1 MLKYVL
7 SAALACTALPAT
19 AQIGDVARL
28 EVIPGWTMPDG
39 RQMAGLNI
47 TLAPGWKTYWRA
59 PGDGGIP
66 PVMSFSGSENIA
78 TARFLW
84 PVPEVF
90 NDNGMR
96 SVGYME
102 GVVLPVEFMRSGNG
116 PMRLSGSIQIG
127 VCEEVC
133 VPVTLPIDAMLPESS
148 TRDPQLLAAV
158 LDRPLTADEGGVS
171 AATCRVEPISDGLQV
186 TATVTLP
193 HTGGE
198 EEMIIEAGDSS
209 IWVSEPYTTR
219 SGAQITGMV
228 DMVAGSG
235 EAFALDRSAVRIT
248 ILGRDAAVD
257 VIGCSAG

>member
-7 SAALACTALPAT
+7 SAAVACAALPVA
-19 AQIGDVARL
+19 ADIGDVAQL
-28 EVIPGWTMPDG
+28 EVIPGWTTSNG
-39 RQMAGLNI
+39 AQMAGLNI

-66 PVMSFSGSENIA
+66 PVMSFEGSENIA

-90 NDNGMR
+90 VQNGMR
-96 SVGYME
+96 SVGYQE
-102 GVVLPVEFMRSGNG
+102 GVVLPIELSRSGDG
-116 PMRLSGSIQIG
+116 PIHLSGSIQIG
-127 VCEEVC
+127 VCEEIC
-133 VPVTLPIDAMLPESS
+133 VPVTLPIDAVLPESS

-158 LDRPLTADEGGVS
+158 LDRPLTADEAGVS
-171 AATCRVEPISDGLQV
+171 TATCSVAPISDGLQV

-198 EEMIIEAGDSS
+198 EAMIVEAGNDG
-209 IWVSEPYTTR
+209 IWVSEPYTVR
-219 SGAQITGMV
+219 DGDQITGMV

-248 ILGRDAAVD
+248 IIGRDTAVD
-257 VIGCSAG
+257 IIGCSAG